1 MKFNDFRNVIF
12 AVSVLI
18 FVAACGGG
26 GSGGAS
32 NPPPITGGPGIPPS
46 PMDPGVLGDGTMTA
60 LVENVRDR
68 HGLPALTAIIVA
80 QGQIADQAASGVR
93 SINNSA
99 LVTTADRWHLGSITK
114 AMTATLAAILVE
126 QSVISWDTT
135 PLDIWPE
142 LAASMH
148 PQYQS
153 VTVVDLLSHQAGLR
167 LAIDRIPSIQ
177 QIADS
182 APGSIIDK
190 RRIWAKEL
198 LELTPANATGIFRY
212 TNAGYIIVGSML
224 ETVTGSEWETLMT
237 DQLFGP
243 LGMTQTGFG
252 APGTAGQFDQPYG
265 HREENGVL
273 ITVPPGPGAD
283 NPRALGPAG
292 TVHTTLSD
300 YAQYMF
306 AHIEGERG
314 IPGLVTAETFQFLHT
329 PVRNSSYALGW
340 EIDDSLPWAEGPVIS
355 HSGSNLRWWAN
366 AGLVPGLNVG
376 VLMVTNA
383 ANDAAQDGSDELG
396 QLLVQRILN
405 SQ

>member
-1 MKFNDFRNVIF
+1 MKFNDFRNAIF
-12 AVSVLI
+12 AISVLV

-26 GSGGAS
+26 GSGAAP
-32 NPPPITGGPGIPPS
+32 NPPPNTGGPGIPPS

-224 ETVTGSEWETLMT
+224 ETVTGTEWEALMM

-243 LGMTQTGFG
+243 LNMTQTGFG